1 MDDVLYTT
9 MYLGAYS
16 CELTLDLEWTAI
28 ANVWKLVVFS
38 SLRSQLVD
46 ESKEREVVYNFP

>member
-38 SLRSQLVD
+38 FLRIQLVD
-46 ESKEREVVYNFP
+46 ESKEREVVFNFP